1 MSYCVIYFVI
11 KIGLWGISGYIFCQH
26 LWKTIA
32 QLIFVLFASLF
43 SYLQKEDEVLGFS
56 EIKYAGL
63 KNWKHFRRFR
73 SGSEKATVMMD
84 SLLKLPVMIYTENIY
99 IKQVYSASA
108 PSLVTFPGHMWNSL
122 NFIKQKACLCFP
134 LIFNDS
140 SLRCFCVCFS
150 HMRFLSFLKMQ
161 NSCFQFSVWCGCA
174 DPCFSVKMYWTKN
187 KKYSRLFSTIL
198 FSHYETKQTHH
209 GLETSKWTPFQR
221 DFFRIQYCAKT

>member
-1 MSYCVIYFVI
+1 MRYFRVYFLSTSL
-11 KIGLWGISGYIFCQH
+11 KNNFTTHFC
-26 LWKTIA
+26 T
-32 QLIFVLFASLF
+32 FFASLF

-63 KNWKHFRRFR
+63 KNWKHFRWFR

-122 NFIKQKACLCFP
+122 NFIKRKACFCFP

-150 HMRFLSFLKMQ
+150 RMRFEFLQ
-161 NSCFQFSVWCGCA
+161 NA
-174 DPCFSVKMYWTKN
+174 
-187 KKYSRLFSTIL
+187 
-198 FSHYETKQTHH
+198 
-209 GLETSKWTPFQR
+209 
-221 DFFRIQYCAKT
+221 

>member
-1 MSYCVIYFVI
+1 MLLRLDYEVFQGIFSVNIFEKQFHNSFLYF
-11 KIGLWGISGYIFCQH
+11 
-26 LWKTIA
+26 
-32 QLIFVLFASLF
+32 FASLF

-63 KNWKHFRRFR
+63 KNWKHFRWFR

-122 NFIKQKACLCFP
+122 NFIKRKACFCFP

-150 HMRFLSFLKMQ
+150 RMRFEFLQ
-161 NSCFQFSVWCGCA
+161 NA
-174 DPCFSVKMYWTKN
+174 
-187 KKYSRLFSTIL
+187 
-198 FSHYETKQTHH
+198 
-209 GLETSKWTPFQR
+209 
-221 DFFRIQYCAKT
+221 